1 LMRNLCPS
9 PVNTTEKIFDN
20 YRPPCV
26 LGNRKVTRCRDIKSD
41 SNESETKP
49 QEMKLKETHKNKS
62 DMLNSHDEVPPLSLF
77 SSPYLPVLSV
87 GLLAVAIPAVVFYLR
102 NRS

>member
-26 LGNRKVTRCRDIKSD
+26 LGNRKVTRCRDIKS
-41 SNESETKP
+41 
-49 QEMKLKETHKNKS
+49 EMKLKETHKNKS

>member
-9 PVNTTEKIFDN
+9 SVNTTEKIFDN

-26 LGNRKVTRCRDIKSD
+26 LGNRKVTRCRDIKS
-41 SNESETKP
+41 
-49 QEMKLKETHKNKS
+49 EMKFKETHKNKS

-77 SSPYLPVLSV
+77 SFPYLPVLSV